1 MVYVGNWEL
10 IPSLAFTYTGGENPG
25 NAHAYSGNGSTL
37 NCTSLYEM
45 LRKDRHH
52 QILASL
58 ACVVLIYASGVL
70 ILAGLVGNILSF
82 ITLGRDHTNTTT
94 FLLRAL
100 AVSDSI
106 VLILGSFPNVYQG
119 AILFYSLEETGQNMV
134 YLYTA
139 SYVIGTIRMA
149 QTASSW
155 IIVALAFDRFLKVC
169 YVSKSISITVTMM
182 RRAVIMIAI
191 ACVIFHIPIYFER
204 SFIRYV
210 DKCTGAVYYWGSHSQ
225 FANTLSYQVVYSFV
239 FQGLIRLFIPVTLL
253 GYVNIKLIFQ
263 LRRVMIL
270 HRVIAAPT
278 SHVTKGE
285 RSRTRMLIAVITIF
299 IISQLPFVIRALTVC
314 LEKFSKVPVSQFA
327 INVLT
332 IFSNFSLIANSAVN
346 IIIYVLF
353 SSRFRGLLL
362 GLRRRKRR
370 VDVLPSG
377 SSRNWWWIKL
387 WIQSVS
393 QEFDLKI

>member
-1 MVYVGNWEL
+1 MVYIGDSKL
-10 IPSLAFTYTGGENPG
+10 IPSLSFTHTGGENPG
-25 NAHAYSGNGSTL
+25 NAHAYYGNGSAL
-37 NCTSLYEM
+37 NCTGLYEM

-119 AILFYSLEETGQNMV
+119 AILFYSLEETGQNML

-169 YVSKSISITVTMM
+169 YVSKSICITVTMM

-191 ACVIFHIPIYFER
+191 ACVIFHIPVYFER
-204 SFIRYV
+204 IFVRYV
-210 DKCTGAVYYWGSHSQ
+210 DACTGAVCWVAHD
-225 FANTLSYQVVYSFV
+225 
-239 FQGLIRLFIPVTLL
+239 
-253 GYVNIKLIFQ
+253 
-263 LRRVMIL
+263 
-270 HRVIAAPT
+270 
-278 SHVTKGE
+278 
-285 RSRTRMLIAVITIF
+285 
-299 IISQLPFVIRALTVC
+299 
-314 LEKFSKVPVSQFA
+314 PVSLWFA
-327 INVLT
+327 TGSLSGDSGNKKPSWLKNYGLAT
-332 IFSNFSLIANSAVN
+332 I
-346 IIIYVLF
+346 LF
-353 SSRFRGLLL
+353 A
-362 GLRRRKRR
+362 RK
-370 VDVLPSG
+370 LYH
-377 SSRNWWWIKL
+377 
-387 WIQSVS
+387 
-393 QEFDLKI
+393 